1 MGERRQV
8 AKGLLVASC
17 LLAIL
22 AGLVLLTLA
31 VWTLRDKTFLAE
43 LLRSRLYIDAT
54 YIALVSSTTIIA
66 LSAFGIFA
74 AKKEIKCFILTYFV
88 LLLLFTVV
96 LIVGGTVA
104 YVFREQV
111 TWTLQAEMLT
121 DLRSYRPGAG
131 GPTTRAWDTTQSRLQ
146 CCGLL
151 TAKVEAPWQMWRF
164 NRALNPSPPPS
175 SSEVVLPSSCCGEEE
190 GRWGGEEEGR
200 CRGSSPSLHPGD
212 CLTLSLAYVREEAA
226 TLGAA
231 SLIVATAMVP
241 GLISSLVLFRS
252 II

>member
-1 MGERRQV
+1 MGQRRQV
-8 AKGLLVASC
+8 AKGLLVASS

-22 AGLVLLTLA
+22 AALVLLTLA
-31 VWTLRDKTFLAE
+31 VWTLMDKTFLAE

-66 LSAFGIFA
+66 LSVFGIFA

-96 LIVGGTVA
+96 LLVGGTVA

-111 TWTLQAEMLT
+111 VRSLQAELLT
-121 DLRSYRPGAG
+121 DLRGYTPGG
-131 GPTTRAWDTTQSRLQ
+131 GPTARAWDTTQSRLQ

-190 GRWGGEEEGR
+190 GRWGEGEEGR

-241 GLISSLVLFRS
+241 GLLSSLVLFRS